1 MKTYYWIA
9 TVCFCLFCLGQS
21 PAMAQ
26 NNATIKEFEKE
37 FKTYPFSDPDP
48 VANPGLIYPYFRF
61 DGFTNKPVQQKW
73 KVVELE
79 NDFIKLWVMP
89 QIGGKIWTAIDKK
102 NNRPFIYQ
110 NDVIKFRDI
119 AMRGPWTSGGLEAN
133 FGIIG
138 HTPGVSDAVDYLT
151 KKNDDGSVSCIIS
164 LLDLLTQTRW
174 SMEIRLPKD
183 KAYFTTH
190 VFWHNQTSLDQP
202 YYSWMNLALKA
213 DDDLE
218 FIEPGTHHLFHDGKS
233 YDWPYDKEHNR
244 NISFY
249 KQNDFGGSQSYH
261 ITGTYSKY
269 WGGFWQKDNYGMIH
283 YANREDKVGKKIWIW
298 GKARSG
304 AIWDKLLNDNV
315 GQYTELQSG
324 RLYIQ
329 NAQES
334 MYTPYKQFSFSPY
347 QTDSW
352 TEYWYPY
359 SKTNGVAMADTS
371 GVLNIKRGEN
381 SAAVYFSPVKYMK
394 DTLKVWDREGK
405 PMLNKPINLEPL
417 QNLEE
422 TIHLNNGQQIGRI
435 VLGSC
440 EWSSKDSTAKVLSRP
455 TKPLEKL
462 DYDSAYGLYIKGK
475 YQADTRYY
483 TEAET
488 SISKSLKLDPGLIP
502 ALAEMAML
510 QYRKMDYES
519 AFEYAR
525 NAISL
530 DTYNGM
536 ANYYYALSALKLD
549 KVYDAEDGFEVAT
562 LTDEYRA
569 AALTELSKI
578 KIRQHK
584 FDEALSYAS
593 KSLVYNS
600 ENITALQLEYVSARL
615 LQNTKQ
621 EKATK
626 ERILAIDPFNHF
638 IRFEEYLA
646 NKSAENKTAF
656 TGLIRDEMPQ
666 QTYLDLAV
674 WYHDLNL
681 DNESKIILETA
692 PQKNDELLYWLAWL
706 HRNDSDAKQ
715 RLTEAQNG
723 SALLVFPFR
732 PQSAT
737 VIEWAAK
744 NTNDWKPDYYLSLIY
759 EAAKDRTKAQLSIN
773 KVNAGPDFAPYYVVR
788 ARLCD
793 SADKQSQLNYLTKA
807 TKIAPDDLRYIKY
820 LTEFLIAQKQDAQ
833 ALKTIEPFYIAHKDN
848 YIAGMLYVRCLMAN
862 NCYSAAEKILDQLQ
876 ILPYEGAKDG
886 HKLYEQTKLILAI
899 ELIRKGQLPDAMKKV
914 DEARLW
920 PENLGVGAP
929 YPDMVDSSLENS
941 IADLIKRSDH
951 EKPSEKTLNDYLAR
965 INAIN
970 SI

>member
-1 MKTYYWIA
+1 MKNFYWIGA
-9 TVCFCLFCLGQS
+9 CLYVLMQLHTPAVAQS
-21 PAMAQ
+21 
-26 NNATIKEFEKE
+26 NATIKEFEKE
-37 FKTYPFSDPDP
+37 FTTYPFSDPNP
-48 VANPGLIYPYFRF
+48 VANPSNVYPYYRF

-89 QIGGKIWTAIDKK
+89 QIGGKIWAAIDKK

-119 AMRGPWTSGGLEAN
+119 AMRGAWTSGGIEAN
-133 FGIIG
+133 FGLIG
-138 HTPGVSDAVDYLT
+138 HTPGVSNPVDYIT
-151 KKNDDGSVSCIIS
+151 RKNDDGSVSCIVS

-174 SMEIRLPKD
+174 NMEIRLPKD

-202 YYSWMNLALKA
+202 YYSWMNLAVKA
-213 DDDLE
+213 GDDLE
-218 FIEPGTHHLFHDGKS
+218 FIEPGTKHLFHDGIS

-249 KQNDFGGSQSYH
+249 QQNDFGGSQSYH
-261 ITGTYSKY
+261 ITGAYSKY
-269 WGGFWQKDNYGMIH
+269 WGGFWKKDNYGMIH
-283 YANREDKVGKKIWIW
+283 YANREDKVGKKIFIW

-304 AIWDKLLNDNV
+304 AIWDKLLNDNA

-329 NAQES
+329 NVQES
-334 MYTPYKQFSFSPY
+334 IYTPYKQFSFSPY

-359 SKTNGVAMADTS
+359 SKTNGVAMADTT
-371 GVLNIKRGEN
+371 GVLNIKKGES
-381 SAAVYFSPVKYMK
+381 SATVYFSSVKYIK
-394 DTLKVWDREGK
+394 DTLKITDSDGK
-405 PMLNKPINLEPL
+405 TILNKTVTLEPL
-417 QNLEE
+417 QNFQE
-422 TIHLNNGQQIGRI
+422 TIHLNNGRHIGRI
-435 VLGSC
+435 ELGSC
-440 EWSSKDSTAKVLSRP
+440 QWSSKDSTAKVLSRP

-462 DYDSAYGLYIKGK
+462 DYNSAYGLYIKGK

-483 TEAET
+483 AEAEI
-488 SISKSLKLDPGLIP
+488 SVSKSLKVDPALVP

-510 QYRKMDYES
+510 QCRKMNYES
-519 AFEYAR
+519 AFEYACK
-525 NAISL
+525 AISL

-536 ANYYYALSALKLD
+536 ANYYYALSALNLD

-578 KIRQHK
+578 KIRQEK

-593 KSLVYNS
+593 KSLVYNN
-600 ENITALQLEYVSARL
+600 ENITSLQLQYLSARL
-615 LQNTKQ
+615 LQNKEQAKT
-621 EKATK
+621 TK

-646 NKSAENKTAF
+646 NKLAENKAAF
-656 TGLIRDEMPQ
+656 TSLIRNEMPQ

-681 DNESKIILETA
+681 DNESKMVLETA
-692 PQKNDELLYWLAWL
+692 PQSNNELLYWLAWL

-723 SALLVFPFR
+723 SAWLVFPFR
-732 PQSAT
+732 SQSITAM
-737 VIEWAAK
+737 EWAAK
-744 NTNDWKPDYYLSLIY
+744 NANDWKPNYYLALIY
-759 EAAKDRTKAQLSIN
+759 EAAKDRTKAQQVIN
-773 KVNAGPDFAPYYVVR
+773 RINAEPDFAPYDVVR
-788 ARLCD
+788 ARLSD
-793 SADKQSQLNYLTKA
+793 STDKQSQLNYLRKA
-807 TKIAPDDLRYIKY
+807 VKIAPNDWRYVKY
-820 LTEFLIAQKQDAQ
+820 LTEFLIDQKQDVQ
-833 ALKTIEPFYIAHKDN
+833 ALKSIEPFYEAHKDN
-848 YIAGMLYVRCLMAN
+848 YITGMLYARCLMLN
-862 NCYSAAEKILDQLQ
+862 NRYSAAEKVLDQLLV
-876 ILPYEGAKDG
+876 LPYEGAKDG
-886 HKLYEQTKLILAI
+886 HKLYEQTKLMRAI
-899 ELIRKGQLPDAMKKV
+899 ELMKAGQLENAMKKV

-929 YPDMVDSSLENS
+929 YPDMVDNSLENDM
-941 IADLIKRSDH
+941 AALIKETEH
-951 EKPSEKTLNDYLAR
+951 QKPSEKTLDEYCVR
-965 INAIN
+965 IKAIN
-970 SI
+970 NK

>member
-1 MKTYYWIA
+1 MKRFYWVGA
-9 TVCFCLFCLGQS
+9 CLYLLLQLQTTV
-21 PAMAQ
+21 MAQ
-26 NNATIKEFEKE
+26 NNATIKEFEKD
-37 FKTYPFSDPDP
+37 FKTYPFSDPNP
-48 VANPGLIYPYFRF
+48 VANPSNVYPYYRF

-110 NDVIKFRDI
+110 NDAIKFRDI

-138 HTPGVSDAVDYLT
+138 HTPGVSNAVDYIT
-151 KKNDDGSVSCIIS
+151 RKNDDGSVSCIVS

-174 SMEIRLPKD
+174 NMEIRLPKD

-218 FIEPGTHHLFHDGKS
+218 YIEPGTNHLFHDGKS
-233 YDWPYDKEHNR
+233 YEWPYDKEHKR

-269 WGGFWQKDNYGMIH
+269 WGGFWQIDNYGMIH

-359 SKTNGVAMADTS
+359 SKTNGVAFADTS
-371 GVLNIKRGEN
+371 GVLNIKKGEG
-381 SAAVYFSPVKYMK
+381 SATIYFSSVKYIK
-394 DTLKVWDREGK
+394 DTLKVTDGEGK
-405 PMLNKPINLEPL
+405 PILSKSISLEPL
-417 QNLEE
+417 QNLQE
-422 TIHLNNGQQIGRI
+422 TIHLDNGEQIGRI
-435 VLGSC
+435 TLGSC
-440 EWSSKDSTAKVLSRP
+440 AWGSKDSTDKVLSRP
-455 TKPLEKL
+455 TKPLLKL
-462 DYDSAYGLYIKGK
+462 DYDSAYGLYLKGK

-483 TEAET
+483 TEAEA
-488 SISKSLKLDPGLIP
+488 SISKSLQLDPALIP

-510 QYRKMDYES
+510 QYRKMNYES
-519 AFEYAR
+519 VFEYAR
-525 NAISL
+525 KAISL
-530 DTYNGM
+530 DTYDGA

-549 KVYDAEDGFEVAT
+549 RVYDAQDGFEVAT

-569 AALTELSKI
+569 SALTELSKI
-578 KIRQHK
+578 KIRQQK

-593 KSLVYNS
+593 KSLVYTG
-600 ENITALQLEYVSARL
+600 ENVAALQLQYLSARL
-615 LQNTKQ
+615 LHNRVLK
-621 EKATK
+621 KIAK
-626 ERILAIDPFNHF
+626 EQILAIDPINHF
-638 IRFEEYLA
+638 VRFEEYLA
-646 NKSAENKTAF
+646 NKSTENKAAF

-681 DNESKIILETA
+681 DNESKTVLETA
-692 PQKNDELLYWLAWL
+692 SQKDDEILYWLAWL

-715 RLTEAQNG
+715 RLTDAEGG
-723 SALLVFPFR
+723 SAYLVFPFR
-732 PQSAT
+732 PQSAA
-737 VIEWAAK
+737 VMEWALK
-744 NTNDWKPDYYLSLIY
+744 NTSDWKPGYYLALIF
-759 EAAKDRTKAQLSIN
+759 EAAKDHAKAQQAIN
-773 KVNAGPDFAPYYVVR
+773 NVSVEPDFAPYYVFR
-788 ARLCD
+788 SRLCD
-793 SADKQSQLNYLTKA
+793 STDKQSQLKYLTKA
-807 TKIAPDDLRYIKY
+807 AKIEPNDWRYVKY
-820 LTEFLIAQKQDAQ
+820 LTEFLIAQKQDKQ
-833 ALKTIEPFYIAHKDN
+833 ALQTIEPLYKPHSDN
-848 YIAGMLYVRCLMAN
+848 YVVGMLYARCLMLN
-862 NCYSAAEKILDQLQ
+862 NKYVAAEKVLDHLQ
-876 ILPYEGAKDG
+876 VLPYEGAKDG

-899 ELIRKGQLPDAMKKV
+899 ELMKAGQLQKAMTKV

-920 PENLGVGAP
+920 PENMGVGAP
-929 YPDMVDSSLENS
+929 YPDMVDSSLENDV
-941 IADLIKRSDH
+941 AALIKEAEH
-951 EKPSEKTLNDYLAR
+951 KKPSDKTLSEYSAR
-965 INAIN
+965 IKAIN
-970 SI
+970 NI

>member
-1 MKTYYWIA
+1 MKRFYWIGA
-9 TVCFCLFCLGQS
+9 CLYLLLWLQA

-26 NNATIKEFEKE
+26 NNVAVREFEKE
-37 FKTYPFSDPDP
+37 FKTYPFSDPNP
-48 VANPGLIYPYFRF
+48 VANPTNVYPYYRF

-110 NDVIKFRDI
+110 NDAVKFRDI

-138 HTPGVSDAVDYLT
+138 HTPGVSNAVDYIT

-174 SMEIRLPKD
+174 NMEIRLPKD

-269 WGGFWQKDNYGMIH
+269 WGGFWQNDNYGMIH

-359 SKTNGVAMADTS
+359 SKTNGVAMADTT
-371 GVLNIKRGEN
+371 GVLNIKKGEG
-381 SAAVYFSPVKYMK
+381 SATIYFSSIRYIK
-394 DTLKVWDREGK
+394 DTLKVTDSEGK
-405 PMLNKPINLEPL
+405 PILNKRISLEPL
-417 QNLEE
+417 QNLQE
-422 TIHLNNGQQIGRI
+422 TIYLNNGQQIGHI

-440 EWSSKDSTAKVLSRP
+440 EWNSKDSTAKVLSRP

-462 DYDSAYGLYIKGK
+462 DYNSAYGLYIKGK

-483 TEAET
+483 AEAE
-488 SISKSLKLDPGLIP
+488 ISKSESLKLDPALIP

-510 QYRKMDYES
+510 QYRKMNYES
-519 AFEYAR
+519 AFEYASK
-525 NAISL
+525 AISL
-530 DTYNGM
+530 DTYHGM
-536 ANYYYALSALKLD
+536 ANYYYALSALKLH
-549 KVYDAEDGFEVAT
+549 KIYDAEDGFEVAT
-562 LTDEYRA
+562 LTGEYRA

-578 KIRQHK
+578 KIRQQK
-584 FDEALSYAS
+584 FDEALNYAS

-600 ENITALQLEYVSARL
+600 ENVTALQLEYLSARL
-615 LQNTKQ
+615 SKNS
-621 EKATK
+621 
-626 ERILAIDPFNHF
+626 ILAKSAKESILSIDPFNHF
-638 IRFEEYLA
+638 IRFEGFLA
-646 NKSAENKTAF
+646 IRSTESKAAF
-656 TGLIRDEMPQ
+656 TSLIRDEMPQ

-681 DNESKIILETA
+681 DNESKTVLEIA
-692 PQKNDELLYWLAWL
+692 PQKDDELLYWLAWL
-706 HRNDSDAKQ
+706 HRNDNDAKQ
-715 RLTEAQNG
+715 RLADAQNG

-732 PQSAT
+732 PQSVT
-737 VIEWAAK
+737 VMEWAAK
-744 NTNDWKPDYYLSLIY
+744 NTNDWKPDYYLALIY
-759 EAAKDRTKAQLSIN
+759 DAAKDHTQAQQTIN
-773 KVNAGPDFAPYYVVR
+773 KINTEPDFAPYYVIR
-788 ARLCD
+788 ARLSD
-793 SADKQSQLNYLTKA
+793 STDKQSQFNYLTRA
-807 TKIAPDDLRYIKY
+807 TKIAPGDLRYVKY
-820 LTEFLIAQKQDAQ
+820 LTEFLIAQKQDVQ
-833 ALKTIEPFYIAHKDN
+833 AVKAIEPIYKSHKDN
-848 YIAGMLYVRCLMAN
+848 YITGMLYARCLMATN
-862 NCYSAAEKILDQLQ
+862 QYTVAEKVLDQLRV
-876 ILPYEGAKDG
+876 LPYEGAKDG
-886 HKLYEQTKLILAI
+886 HKLYEQTKLMLAI
-899 ELIRKGQLPDAMKKV
+899 ELMKAGQLQSAMKKV

-929 YPDMVDSSLENS
+929 YPDMIDSSLEND
-941 IADLIKRSDH
+941 IAALIKEAEH
-951 EKPSEKTLNDYLAR
+951 QKPSEKALDEYRAR
-965 INAIN
+965 IKAIN
-970 SI
+970 NI

>member
-1 MKTYYWIA
+1 MKGLYWIGA
-9 TVCFCLFCLGQS
+9 CLYLLLQS
-21 PAMAQ
+21 QAPAIAQ

-37 FKTYPFSDPDP
+37 FKTYPFSDPNP
-48 VANPGLIYPYFRF
+48 VANLTNVYPYYRF

-119 AMRGPWTSGGLEAN
+119 AMRGPWTSGGIEAN

-138 HTPGVSDAVDYLT
+138 HTPGVSNAVDYIMR
-151 KKNDDGSVSCIIS
+151 KNDDGSVSCIVS

-174 SMEIRLPKD
+174 NMEIRLAKD

-190 VFWHNQTSLDQP
+190 VFWHNQTGLDQP
-202 YYSWMNLALKA
+202 YYSWMNLAVKA

-249 KQNDFGGSQSYH
+249 RQNDFGGSQSYH

-283 YANREDKVGKKIWIW
+283 YANREDKVGKKIFIW

-304 AIWDKLLNDNV
+304 AIWDKLLNDNA
-315 GQYTELQSG
+315 GQYAELQSG

-329 NAQES
+329 NVQES

-359 SKTNGVAMADTS
+359 SKTNGVLAADTT
-371 GVLNIKRGEN
+371 GVLNIKKGEG
-381 SAAVYFSPVKYMK
+381 SATIYFSSVKYIK
-394 DTLKVWDREGK
+394 DTLKIIDSEGK
-405 PMLNKPINLEPL
+405 SILNKSISLEPL
-417 QNLEE
+417 QNLQE
-422 TIHLNNGQQIGRI
+422 TIHLNNGQQIGRV

-440 EWSSKDSTAKVLSRP
+440 EWCSKDSTDKVLSRP

-462 DYDSAYGLYIKGK
+462 DYDSAYCFYLKGK

-483 TEAET
+483 AEAEA
-488 SISKSLKLDPGLIP
+488 SISKSLKLDPAMIP
-502 ALAEMAML
+502 ALAEMAVL
-510 QYRKMDYES
+510 QYRRMNYEA
-519 AFEYAR
+519 AFDYAR
-525 NAISL
+525 KAISL

-536 ANYYYALSALKLD
+536 ANYYYGLSGLKLD
-549 KVYDAEDGFEVAT
+549 KIYDAEDGFEVAT

-578 KIRQHK
+578 KIRQQK
-584 FDEALSYAS
+584 FDAALSYAS
-593 KSLVYNS
+593 KSLVYNN
-600 ENITALQLEYVSARL
+600 ENITALQLQYLAARL
-615 LQNTKQ
+615 SQNKTW
-621 EKATK
+621 EKTAK
-626 ERILAIDPFNHF
+626 EKILSIDPFNHF
-638 IRFEEYLA
+638 VRFEQYLA
-646 NKSAENKTAF
+646 NRSSESKIAF
-656 TGLIRDEMPQ
+656 TSLIRNEMPQ
-666 QTYLDLAV
+666 QTYLGLAI
-674 WYHDLNL
+674 WYHDLKL
-681 DNESKIILETA
+681 DNESKTLLETA
-692 PQKNDELLYWLAWL
+692 PQKDDELLYWLAWL
-706 HRNDSDAKQ
+706 HRNDTDAKQ
-715 RLTEAQNG
+715 TLTDAQNG
-723 SALLVFPFR
+723 SALLIFPFR
-732 PQSAT
+732 PQT
-737 VIEWAAK
+737 VAVMEWAAK
-744 NTNDWKPDYYLSLIY
+744 NSNDWKPNYYLALIY
-759 EAAKDRTKAQLSIN
+759 EGAKDHRKAQWTISNIHTEPN
-773 KVNAGPDFAPYYVVR
+773 FAPYYVVR

-793 SADKQSQLNYLTKA
+793 STDKQGQLNYLIKA
-807 TKIAPDDLRYIKY
+807 AKVAPSDWRYVKY
-820 LTEFLIAQKQDAQ
+820 LTELLIVQKQNAQ
-833 ALKTIEPFYIAHKDN
+833 ALKTIESFYKAHKDN
-848 YIAGMLYVRCLMAN
+848 YITGMLYARCLMLN
-862 NCYSAAEKILDQLQ
+862 NQYPAAERIIDQLQ
-876 ILPYEGAKDG
+876 VLPYEGAKDG
-886 HKLYEQTKLILAI
+886 HKLYEQTKLMLAI
-899 ELIRKGQLPDAMKKV
+899 ELMKAGQLQSAMKKV

-929 YPDMVDSSLENS
+929 YPDTIDSSLEN
-941 IADLIKRSDH
+941 DMGTLIKEAEH
-951 EKPSEKTLNDYLAR
+951 KKPSEKTLDEYRTR
-965 INAIN
+965 IKAIN
-970 SI
+970 KM

>member
-1 MKTYYWIA
+1 MKRFYWIGA
-9 TVCFCLFCLGQS
+9 CLYLLLQLQTL
-21 PAMAQ
+21 AMAQ

-37 FKTYPFSDPDP
+37 FKTYPFSDPNP
-48 VANPGLIYPYFRF
+48 VANPTNVYPYYRF

-102 NNRPFIYQ
+102 NNRPFIYE

-138 HTPGVSDAVDYLT
+138 HTPGVANPVDYIT
-151 KKNDDGSVSCIIS
+151 RKNNDGSVSCIIS

-174 SMEIRLPKD
+174 NMEIRLPKD

-213 DDDLE
+213 SDDLE
-218 FIEPGTHHLFHDGKS
+218 YIEPGTNHLFHDGKS
-233 YDWPYDKEHNR
+233 YEWPYDKEHNR

-269 WGGFWQKDNYGMIH
+269 WGGFWQNDNSGMIH

-298 GKARSG
+298 GKSRSG

-359 SKTNGVAMADTS
+359 SKTNGVATADTS
-371 GVLNIKRGEN
+371 GVLNIKKGEG
-381 SAAVYFSPVKYMK
+381 SATIYFSSVKYIK
-394 DTLKVWDREGK
+394 DTLKITDKEGK
-405 PMLNKPINLEPL
+405 MILNKSIILEPL
-417 QNLEE
+417 QNLHE
-422 TIHLNNGQQIGRI
+422 TIHLNNGQHIGRI
-435 VLGSC
+435 ILGSC
-440 EWSSKDSTAKVLSRP
+440 EWGAKDSTAKVLSRP

-483 TEAET
+483 VEAEAN
-488 SISKSLKLDPGLIP
+488 ISKSLKLDPALIP

-510 QYRKMDYES
+510 QYRRMNYES

-525 NAISL
+525 KALSL

-562 LTDEYRA
+562 LTDDYRA

-578 KIRQHK
+578 KIRQYK

-593 KSLVYNS
+593 KSLVYNG
-600 ENITALQLEYVSARL
+600 ENITALQLEYLSARL
-615 LQNTKQ
+615 SQN
-621 EKATK
+621 KAQVK
-626 ERILAIDPFNHF
+626 YAKNKILALDPFNHF

-646 NKSAENKTAF
+646 NRSAESKTAF
-656 TGLIRDEMPQ
+656 TSLIRDEMPE
-666 QTYLDLAV
+666 QTYLNLAI

-681 DNESKIILETA
+681 DSEDKTVLETA

-706 HRNDSDAKQ
+706 HRNDNDAKQ

-732 PQSAT
+732 SESAT
-737 VIEWAAK
+737 IMEWAAK
-744 NTNDWKPDYYLSLIY
+744 NTNDWKPDYYLALIH
-759 EAAKDRTKAQLSIN
+759 EASKDRSKAQQSIN
-773 KVNAGPDFAPYYVVR
+773 KVNAEPDFAPYYVVR
-788 ARLCD
+788 ARLTD
-793 SADKQSQLNYLTKA
+793 STDKQSQLNYLTKA
-807 TKIAPDDLRYIKY
+807 TKLAPNDWRYVKY
-820 LTEFLIAQKQDAQ
+820 LTEFLIAQKQDKQ
-833 ALKTIEPFYIAHKDN
+833 ALAAIEPLYKPNSDN
-848 YIAGMLYVRCLMAN
+848 YVVGMLYARCLMAN
-862 NCYSAAEKILDQLQ
+862 NKYADAEKVLSQLQ
-876 ILPYEGAKDG
+876 VLPYEGAKDG
-886 HKLYEQTKLILAI
+886 HKLYEQTKLMLAI
-899 ELIRKGQLPDAMKKV
+899 ELMKAGQLQNAMKKV

-920 PENLGVGAP
+920 PESLGVGAP
-929 YPDMVDSSLENS
+929 YPDMVDNSLENDMV
-941 IADLIKRSDH
+941 ALIKEAEH
-951 EKPSEKTLNDYLAR
+951 KKPSEETLNKYSTR
-965 INAIN
+965 IKAIN
-970 SI
+970 NI

>member
-1 MKTYYWIA
+1 MKRFYWIGVCLYLLLQLQT
-9 TVCFCLFCLGQS
+9 TV
-21 PAMAQ
+21 MAQ
-26 NNATIKEFEKE
+26 NNATVKEFEKE
-37 FKTYPFSDPDP
+37 FKTYPFSDPNP
-48 VANPGLIYPYFRF
+48 VANPSNVYPYYRF

-89 QIGGKIWTAIDKK
+89 QIGGKIWTAIDKR

-119 AMRGPWTSGGLEAN
+119 AMRGAWTSGGIEAN

-138 HTPGVSDAVDYLT
+138 HTPGVSNPVNYIT
-151 KKNDDGSVSCIIS
+151 RKNDDGSVSCIVS

-174 SMEIRLPKD
+174 NMEIRLPKD

-202 YYSWMNLALKA
+202 YYSWMNLAVKA

-218 FIEPGTHHLFHDGKS
+218 FIEPGTNHLFHDGKS

-249 KQNDFGGSQSYH
+249 QQNDFGGSQSYH

-283 YANREDKVGKKIWIW
+283 YANREDKVGKKIFIW
-298 GKARSG
+298 GKSRSG
-304 AIWDKLLNDNV
+304 AIWDKLLNDNAR
-315 GQYTELQSG
+315 QYTELQSG

-329 NAQES
+329 NVQAS

-359 SKTNGVAMADTS
+359 SKTNGVALADTS
-371 GVLNIKRGEN
+371 GVLNIKVGKGI
-381 SAAVYFSPVKYMK
+381 ATIYFSSVKYIK
-394 DTLKVWDREGK
+394 DILKVMDSEGK
-405 PMLNKPINLEPL
+405 SILNKSVNLEPL
-417 QNLEE
+417 QNLQE
-422 TIHLNNGQQIGRI
+422 TIQLNNGQKIGRI

-440 EWSSKDSTAKVLSRP
+440 EWTLRDSIAKILSRP

-462 DYDSAYGLYIKGK
+462 DYNSAYGLYLKGK

-483 TEAET
+483 AEAEI
-488 SISKSLKLDPGLIP
+488 SIGKSLKLDPALIP

-510 QYRKMDYES
+510 QYRRMNYDS

-525 NAISL
+525 TAISL
-530 DTYNGM
+530 DTYHAM

-549 KVYDAEDGFEVAT
+549 KIYDAEDGFEVAI

-578 KIRQHK
+578 KIRRQK

-600 ENITALQLEYVSARL
+600 ENITALQLVYLSARL
-615 LQNTKQ
+615 SQNKTL
-621 EKATK
+621 ERSTK
-626 ERILAIDPFNHF
+626 ERIVAIDPFNHF

-646 NKSAENKTAF
+646 NRSAENKTAF
-656 TGLIRDEMPQ
+656 TSLIRDEMPE

-681 DNESKIILETA
+681 DKESEIVLETA

-706 HRNDSDAKQ
+706 HRNDSDVKQ
-715 RLTEAQNG
+715 RLADAQNG
-723 SALLVFPFR
+723 RPLLVFPFR
-732 PQSAT
+732 AQT
-737 VIEWAAK
+737 VEVMKWAAK
-744 NTNDWKPDYYLSLIY
+744 NVSDWKPDYYLSLIY
-759 EAAKDRTKAQLSIN
+759 EGVKDRVKAQQTIN
-773 KVNAGPDFAPYYVVR
+773 KINAEPDFAPYYVVR

-793 SADKQSQLNYLTKA
+793 STDKQSRLNNLTKA
-807 TKIAPDDLRYIKY
+807 AKIAPNDWRYVKY
-820 LTEFLIAQKQDAQ
+820 LTEFLIAQKQDVQ
-833 ALKTIEPFYIAHKDN
+833 ALKIIEPFYKTHQDN
-848 YIAGMLYVRCLMAN
+848 YITSMLYAHCLMLN
-862 NCYSAAEKILDQLQ
+862 NQYAAAEKVLDQLQ
-876 ILPYEGAKDG
+876 VLPYEGAKDG
-886 HKLYEQTKLILAI
+886 HKLYEQTKLMLAI
-899 ELIRKGQLPDAMKKV
+899 ELMKAGQLQSAMKKI

-929 YPDMVDSSLENS
+929 YPNTIDDSLENDM
-941 IADLIKRSDH
+941 ATLIKKAEH
-951 EKPSEKTLNDYLAR
+951 QKPSEKTLNEYRAR
-965 INAIN
+965 VKAIN
-970 SI
+970 NI

>member
-1 MKTYYWIA
+1 MKRLNWIGA
-9 TVCFCLFCLGQS
+9 CLYLLLQS
-21 PAMAQ
+21 QAPAIAQ
-26 NNATIKEFEKE
+26 NNAAIKEFENE
-37 FKTYPFSDPDP
+37 FKTYPFSDPNP
-48 VANPGLIYPYFRF
+48 VANPTNVYPYYRF

-79 NDFIKLWVMP
+79 NDYIKLWVMP

-119 AMRGPWTSGGLEAN
+119 AMRGAWTSGGIEAN

-138 HTPGVSDAVDYLT
+138 HTPGVSNAVDYIT
-151 KKNDDGSVSCIIS
+151 RTNDDGSVSCIIG

-174 SMEIRLPKD
+174 HMEIRLPKD

-202 YYSWMNLALKA
+202 YYSWMNLAVKA

-249 KQNDFGGSQSYH
+249 RQNDFGGSQSYH

-283 YANREDKVGKKIWIW
+283 YANREDKVGKKIFIW

-304 AIWDKLLNDNV
+304 AIWDKLLNDDA

-329 NAQES
+329 NVQES
-334 MYTPYKQFSFSPY
+334 MFTPYKQFSFSPY

-359 SKTNGVAMADTS
+359 SKTNGVAMADTT
-371 GVLNIKRGEN
+371 GVLNFKKSDGTATI
-381 SAAVYFSPVKYMK
+381 YFSSVKYIK
-394 DTLKVWDREGK
+394 DTLKVIDSEGK
-405 PMLNKPINLEPL
+405 SVLSKRISLEPL
-417 QNLEE
+417 QTLQE
-422 TIHLNNGQQIGRI
+422 TIHLNNGQQIERI
-435 VLGSC
+435 ILGSC
-440 EWSSKDSTAKVLSRP
+440 EWSSKDSTNKVLSRP

-462 DYDSAYGLYIKGK
+462 DYGSGYGLYLKGK
-475 YQADTRYY
+475 YEADTRYY
-483 TEAET
+483 AEAEV
-488 SISKSLKLDPGLIP
+488 SISKSLKLDPALIP

-510 QYRKMDYES
+510 QYRKMDYQS

-525 NAISL
+525 KAISL
-530 DTYNGM
+530 DTYNAA
-536 ANYYYALSALKLD
+536 ANYYYGLSALKLHQ
-549 KVYDAEDGFEVAT
+549 VYDAEDGFEVAT

-569 AALTELSKI
+569 AALTELSKV
-578 KIRQHK
+578 KIRQQK

-600 ENITALQLEYVSARL
+600 ENITALQLQYLAARL
-615 LQNTKQ
+615 SQNRAV
-621 EKATK
+621 EKTAK
-626 ERILAIDPFNHF
+626 EKVLSIDPFNHF

-646 NKSAENKTAF
+646 NRSAESKAAF
-656 TGLIRDEMPQ
+656 TSLIRNEMPQ
-666 QTYLDLAV
+666 QTYLDLAI
-674 WYHDLNL
+674 WYHDLNR
-681 DNESKIILETA
+681 DNDSKTVLETA

-706 HRNDSDAKQ
+706 HRNDNDAKQ
-715 RLTEAQNG
+715 RLIEAQNG

-732 PQSAT
+732 PESVT
-737 VIEWAAK
+737 VMEWAAK
-744 NTNDWKPDYYLSLIY
+744 NTNDWKSDYYLALIY
-759 EAAKDRTKAQLSIN
+759 EGAKDRTKAQQAIN
-773 KVNAGPDFAPYYVVR
+773 KISTEPNFAPYYVVR

-793 SADKQSQLNYLTKA
+793 STDKQSQLSYLTKA
-807 TKIAPDDLRYIKY
+807 AKIAPADWRYVKY
-820 LTEFLIAQKQDAQ
+820 LTEFLIAQGQDAQ
-833 ALKTIEPFYIAHKDN
+833 ALKTIEPFYKAHQGN
-848 YIAGMLYVRCLMAN
+848 YITGMLYARCLMLN
-862 NCYSAAEKILDQLQ
+862 NRYAAAEKIIDQLQ
-876 ILPYEGAKDG
+876 VLPYEGAKDG
-886 HKLYEQTKLILAI
+886 HKLYQQTKLMLAI
-899 ELIRKGQLPDAMKKV
+899 ELVKAGQLQNAMKKV

-929 YPDMVDSSLENS
+929 YQDMIDSSLENDM
-941 IADLIKRSDH
+941 AALIKEAEH
-951 EKPSEKTLNDYLAR
+951 KKPSEKTLDEYRAR
-965 INAIN
+965 IRAIN
-970 SI
+970 NI

>member
-1 MKTYYWIA
+1 MKRFYWIGA
-9 TVCFCLFCLGQS
+9 CLYLLLQLQTR
-21 PAMAQ
+21 AIAQ
-26 NNATIKEFEKE
+26 NHATIKEFEKE
-37 FKTYPFSDPDP
+37 FKTYPFSDPNP
-48 VANPGLIYPYFRF
+48 VANPTNVYPYYRF

-89 QIGGKIWTAIDKK
+89 KIGGKIWTAIDKK

-138 HTPGVSDAVDYLT
+138 HTPGVSNAVDYIT

-174 SMEIRLPKD
+174 NMEIRLPKN

-218 FIEPGTHHLFHDGKS
+218 YIEPGTNHLFHDGKS
-233 YDWPYDKEHNR
+233 YEWPYDKEHNR
-244 NISFY
+244 DISFY

-269 WGGFWQKDNYGMIH
+269 WGAFWQNDNYGMIH

-334 MYTPYKQFSFSPY
+334 IYTPYKQFSFSPY

-359 SKTNGVAMADTS
+359 GKTSGVAMADTS
-371 GVLNIKRGEN
+371 GVLNIKWGER
-381 SAAVYFSPVKYMK
+381 SATVYFSSIRYIK
-394 DTLKVWDREGK
+394 DTLKVTDSEGK
-405 PMLNKPINLEPL
+405 SILNKPVSLDPL

-422 TIHLNNGQQIGRI
+422 TIHLNNGQQIGSI
-435 VLGSC
+435 MLGSC
-440 EWSSKDSTAKVLSRP
+440 EWSSKDSTVKVLSRP

-483 TEAET
+483 ADAEV
-488 SISKSLKLDPGLIP
+488 SIAKALKLDPALIP

-510 QYRKMDYES
+510 QYRKMDYKS
-519 AFEYAR
+519 AFEYASK
-525 NAISL
+525 AISL
-530 DTYNGM
+530 DTYHGM

-562 LTDEYRA
+562 LTDDYRA

-578 KIRQHK
+578 KIRQQK

-600 ENITALQLEYVSARL
+600 ENITALQLQYLAARL
-615 LQNTKQ
+615 LQNKTQ
-621 EKATK
+621 AIAAK
-626 ERILAIDPFNHF
+626 ERILSIDPLNHF

-646 NKSAENKTAF
+646 NKSTESKAAF
-656 TGLIRDEMPQ
+656 TGFIRNEMPQ

-681 DNESKIILETA
+681 DNESATILKTA
-692 PQKNDELLYWLAWL
+692 PQKDDELLYWMAWL
-706 HRNDSDAKQ
+706 HRNDTDAKQ
-715 RLTEAQNG
+715 RLAEAQNG
-723 SALLVFPFR
+723 NALLVFPFR
-732 PQSAT
+732 PQSIT
-737 VIEWAAK
+737 VMQWAAK
-744 NTNDWKPDYYLSLIY
+744 NTNDWKPDYYLALIY
-759 EAAKDRTKAQLSIN
+759 ETTKDRSKAQQVIN
-773 KVNAGPDFAPYYVVR
+773 RITVAPDFAPYYVVR

-793 SADKQSQLNYLTKA
+793 SSDKQSQLHYLTKA
-807 TKIAPDDLRYIKY
+807 AKIAPDDLRYIKY
-820 LTEFLIAQKQDAQ
+820 LTEFLIAQTQNAP
-833 ALKTIEPFYIAHKDN
+833 ALKTIEPFYNAHKDN
-848 YIAGMLYVRCLMAN
+848 YIAGMLYARCLMLN
-862 NCYSAAEKILDQLQ
+862 NRYSAAEKTLDQLQ
-876 ILPYEGAKDG
+876 VLPYEGAKDG
-886 HKLYEQTKLILAI
+886 HKLYEQTKLMLAI
-899 ELIRKGQLPDAMKKV
+899 ELMKAGQLQKAIKKV

-920 PENLGVGAP
+920 PENLGVGSP
-929 YPDMVDSSLENS
+929 YPDMVDSSLENDMT
-941 IADLIKRSDH
+941 ALIKEAEH
-951 EKPSEKTLNDYLAR
+951 KKPSEKILDEYRAR
-965 INAIN
+965 IKAIN
-970 SI
+970 NI

>member
-1 MKTYYWIA
+1 MKKFYWIGA
-9 TVCFCLFCLGQS
+9 CLYLLLQLQA

-26 NNATIKEFEKE
+26 NSATIREFEKE

-48 VANPGLIYPYFRF
+48 VPNPGNIYPYYRF
-61 DGFTNKPVQQKW
+61 DGFTDKPVQQKW

-110 NDVIKFRDI
+110 NDAIKFRDI

-138 HTPGVSDAVDYLT
+138 HTPGVANPVDYIIR
-151 KKNDDGSVSCIIS
+151 KDDDGSVSCIVS

-174 SMEIRLPKD
+174 NMEIRLPKD
-183 KAYFTTH
+183 RAYFTTH
-190 VFWHNQTSLDQP
+190 VFWHNQTYVDQP

-218 FIEPGTHHLFHDGKS
+218 FIEPGTNHLFHDGKS
-233 YDWPYDKEHNR
+233 YQWPYDKEHHR

-269 WGGFWQKDNYGMIH
+269 WGGFWQKGNYGMIH
-283 YANREDKVGKKIWIW
+283 YASREDKVGKKIWIW

-359 SKTNGVAMADTS
+359 SKTNGVAIADTT
-371 GVLNIKRGEN
+371 GVLNVKKDEG
-381 SAAVYFSPVKYMK
+381 AATIYFASVKYIK
-394 DTLKVWDREGK
+394 ATLKVTGSEGE
-405 PMLNKPINLEPL
+405 PILNKNVSLEPL
-417 QNLEE
+417 QNLQE
-422 TIHLNNGQQIGRI
+422 TIHLNKGQQIGRI
-435 VLGSC
+435 ILGSC
-440 EWSSKDSTAKVLSRP
+440 EWSPKDSSAKVLSRP

-483 TEAET
+483 SEAEV
-488 SISKSLKLDPGLIP
+488 SINKSLKLDPALIP

-510 QYRKMDYES
+510 QYRKMNYDL

-525 NAISL
+525 KAISL

-549 KVYDAEDGFEVAT
+549 KVYDAQDGFEVAT
-562 LTDEYRA
+562 LTDDYRP

-578 KIRQHK
+578 KIRQKK
-584 FDEALSYAS
+584 FDEALGYAS
-593 KSLVYNS
+593 KSLVYNGQ
-600 ENITALQLEYVSARL
+600 NITALQLQYLAARL
-615 LQNTKQ
+615 SQSRSL
-621 EKATK
+621 EKAAK
-626 ERILAIDPFNHF
+626 EQILAIDPFNHF
-638 IRFEEYLA
+638 IRFEEYVV
-646 NKSAENKTAF
+646 NRSDKSKTEF

-666 QTYLDLAV
+666 QTYLNLAV

-681 DNESKIILETA
+681 DNESKTVLETA

-706 HRNDSDAKQ
+706 HRNDNDAKQ
-715 RLTEAQNG
+715 WLSDAQNG

-732 PQSAT
+732 PEGT
-737 VIEWAAK
+737 IVMEWATK
-744 NTNDWKPDYYLSLIY
+744 NTNDWKPNYYLALIH
-759 EAAKDRTKAQLSIN
+759 EAAKDRIKAQRAIEKIN
-773 KVNAGPDFAPYYVVR
+773 IEPDFAPYYVVR
-788 ARLCD
+788 ARLSD
-793 SADKQSQLNYLTKA
+793 STDKQSQLNYLTKA
-807 TKIAPDDLRYIKY
+807 AKIAPNDWRYVKY
-820 LTEFLIAQKQDAQ
+820 LTEFLIARKQDKQ
-833 ALKTIEPFYIAHKDN
+833 ALKAIEPLYKAHPDN
-848 YIAGMLYVRCLMAN
+848 YVAGMLYARCLMAN
-862 NCYSAAEKILDQLQ
+862 NRYQAAEKTLDQLQ
-876 ILPYEGAKDG
+876 VLPYEGAKDG
-886 HKLYEQTKLILAI
+886 HKLYEQTKLVLAI
-899 ELIRKGQLPDAMKKV
+899 ELIEAGQLQNAMKKV
-914 DEARLW
+914 NEARLW

-929 YPDMVDSSLENS
+929 YPDLIDNSLEN
-941 IADLIKRSDH
+941 DMTVLIKEAERK
-951 EKPSEKTLNDYLAR
+951 KPSEKMLDEYRAR
-965 INAIN
+965 IKAIN
-970 SI
+970 NI